1 MHPGEVRLLIGE
13 RRREMEGEAT
23 DALETR
29 ELAGD
34 IARALHTVL
43 MPRDICY

>member
-1 MHPGEVRLLIGE
+1 VRLLLSVRGRAETEKKATGSLGI
-13 RRREMEGEAT
+13 REP
-23 DALETR
+23 
-29 ELAGD
+29 AGD